1 MRVWEG
7 DDVSL
12 NMLKISFNY
21 MIQNIKYKVMEV
33 HNISNSQ
40 IVWLTITLF
49 QFFFRYQLALQMLP
63 PKTVYF
69 HILKVNIPN
78 AFSKVV
84 FNGSNIA
91 TKYVS

>member
-49 QFFFRYQLALQMLP
+49 LFFPLSAC
-63 PKTVYF
+63 TANV
-69 HILKVNIPN
+69 
-78 AFSKVV
+78 A
-84 FNGSNIA
+84 A
-91 TKYVS
+91 